1 MYDYGREI
9 YQELQSIDNTLKS
22 ILAFLTGDLSTWME
36 FVQTSLQ
43 QFWDV
48 FYKDFFPVLWM
59 IPLFLGTLLVI
70 KLFFPRWGGD

>member
-1 MYDYGREI
+1 MYNYGHEI
-9 YQELQSIDNTLKS
+9 YQELQSIDTTLKS

-59 IPLFLGTLLVI
+59 IPLFLGSLLVI
-70 KLFFPRWGGD
+70 KLIFPRWGGD